1 MPDTDV
7 AQLGQN
13 GAVVV
18 AAFITEKG
26 GVGKTSVTLGVA
38 SAARAAGRRVLVV
51 DADPQGSA
59 SFVLGVS
66 GSEGQLVGALEAPKP
81 GGAASVIVPSAWSGV
96 DVLPAARDLREW
108 QPSGNSRQQAS
119 KLDRALRGVAEGYD
133 GVLIDCPPGLGVL
146 PLNALVAADR
156 AVMVAELSA
165 LSVQSIEP
173 VADMVDDVWH
183 RFNDRLD
190 LAGVIV
196 NRVPP
201 RSNEADAQ
209 YDALGRIVGRRSIWK
224 PPVPQRVA
232 VNEAA
237 AAGRPIHDY
246 RSRAADVIEAFD
258 KAWRRVSR

>member
-1 MPDTDV
+1 
-7 AQLGQN
+7 
-13 GAVVV
+13 VVV

-59 SFVLGVS
+59 SYVLGAS
-66 GSEGQLVGALEAPKP
+66 GADARLVAALEAPKP
-81 GGAASVIVPSAWSGV
+81 GGAAASITESSWSGV

-108 QPSGNSRQQAS
+108 VPTGNSRQQAS
-119 KLDRALRGVAEGYD
+119 KLERALRGVIHDYD
-133 GVLIDCPPGLGVL
+133 AVLIDCPPGLGLL
-146 PLNALVAADR
+146 PLNALVAADQ

-173 VADMVDDVWH
+173 VADLVDDVWH
-183 RFNDRLD
+183 RYNDRLD

-201 RSNEADAQ
+201 RSNEADTQ

-224 PPVPQRVA
+224 PPVPQRVV

-246 RSRAADVIEAFD
+246 RAKAADVIEAFD
-258 KAWRRVSR
+258 KAWRRLSR